1 MDGASARVSDLT
13 LALAGPIKRW
23 TDASVGYA
31 SSVAD
36 AASKG
41 LGKFG
46 ESVTESNLAKL
57 DFSNGFVQGTMAA
70 WTVAVQDMPRAV
82 TRFYEA
88 LLARPA
94 TRKRAAAAPKRA
106 VKGKRR

>member
-1 MDGASARVSDLT
+1 MESTSARGSGLT
-13 LALAGPIKRW
+13 LDLSRPIKRW

-31 SSVAD
+31 ASLAD

-46 ESVTESNLAKL
+46 ESVTESNVGVL
-57 DFSNGFVQGTMAA
+57 DSSNGFLRGTVAG
-70 WTVAVQDMPRAV
+70 WTVAMEEFPRAV
-82 TRFYEA
+82 TRFFDT
-88 LLARPA
+88 LLERPA
-94 TRKRAAAAPKRA
+94 RAKPAKPASKRK